1 MLPAEVDQ
9 TSGELAGP
17 FQQQNDF
24 LHINR
29 IRKLPGV
36 VLRGFR
42 IVEVLEDTIWS
53 INPQQTKILEADG
66 ILDNFCL
73 LEDFVGHG
81 IAGLLAGHSLVATDY
96 SWRVGFAFGDIRRGA
111 VVSLISGMDIPLI
124 LHKTDTGSWAL
135 VEYAE
140 LNNHAGM

>member
-1 MLPAEVDQ
+1 MPPIEHADSEHNSMTDLHSTHVVLDWALTIIPCGLPLRGVLFRH
-9 TSGELAGP
+9 LAW
-17 FQQQNDF
+17 QNDF

-36 VLRGFR
+36 VLRGFG

-53 INPQQTKILEADG
+53 TNPQLTKILEADG

-81 IAGLLAGHSLVATDY
+81 IAGLLAEHSLVATDH
-96 SWRVGFAFGDIRRGA
+96 SW
-111 VVSLISGMDIPLI
+111 
-124 LHKTDTGSWAL
+124 
-135 VEYAE
+135 
-140 LNNHAGM
+140 